1 MQTYSESG
9 NAAIDG
15 YTPLNHHDNE
25 AAKIAATFRD
35 KNGDQG
41 PNDYVPQIF
50 NWQHSDGQ
58 PGSQRY
64 IGIGDGSSTDLILKG
79 DVSPSYQFTPYKARW
94 DSFDAA
100 LEQSNL
106 KTENRLISFDF
117 TKSGARAFR
126 QTVLPDYTRNIRGTD
141 GIALRFLQWDSV
153 DGSSAAL
160 TRCGFYQFVCANTL
174 VTGDDIFLDR
184 QIHRGRR
191 RVAEVTKFDERVAE
205 AKALENFEKMIDM
218 AQNAVGVFEATAD
231 ILEELVE
238 VRVEKEAHTLDFL
251 NQQLAA
257 GDLAGRDKAKQRHRL
272 AEHLHANWSEARR
285 DEGRVDNTFFDFAN
299 VLTNYGAHGPKDP
312 ALDDRRSRVERETW
326 VGAAIEA
333 LPAFARSVRRV
344 AA

>member
-1 MQTYSESG
+1 MQTHTESG
-9 NAAIDG
+9 NAKIDG
-15 YTPLNHHDNE
+15 YIPLDHNQNQ
-25 AAKIAATFRD
+25 AALFRD

-41 PNDYVPQIF
+41 PDDFVPEVF

-64 IGIGDGSSTDLILKG
+64 IGIGDGSSTDIILKG
-79 DVSPSYQFTPYKARW
+79 DVSPSYAFTPYRKRW
-94 DSFDAA
+94 DDFDAA

-106 KTENRLISFDF
+106 KTESRLVSFDF

-126 QTVLPDYTRNIRGTD
+126 QTVLPLYTRNIRGTD

-153 DGSSAAL
+153 DGSSAAI

-174 VTGDDIFLDR
+174 VTGDDIFCDR
-184 QIHRGRR
+184 QIHRGRP
-191 RVAEVTKFDERVAE
+191 RVGEITKHDERVAE
-205 AKALENFEKMIDM
+205 LQALENFEKMIDM
-218 AQNAVGVFEATAD
+218 TQNAVGVFEATAD

-257 GDLAGRDKAKQRHRL
+257 GDLAGRDKSKQRHRL

-285 DEGRVDNTFFDFAN
+285 NVDNTFFDFAN
-299 VLTNYGAHGPKDP
+299 TLTNYAAHGPKDP
-312 ALDDRRSRVERETW
+312 ALDDRRTRVERETW

-333 LPAFARSVRRV
+333 LPNFARSLQRV

>member
-1 MQTYSESG
+1 MQTHTESG
-9 NAAIDG
+9 NAKIDG
-15 YTPLNHHDNE
+15 YIPLDHNQNQ
-25 AAKIAATFRD
+25 AALFRD

-64 IGIGDGSSTDLILKG
+64 IGIGDGSSGDIILKG
-79 DVSPSYQFTPYKARW
+79 DVSPSYQFTPYQDRW

-106 KTENRLISFDF
+106 KTENRLVSFDF

-126 QTVLPDYTRNIRGTD
+126 QTVLPLYTRNIRGTD

-153 DGSSAAL
+153 DGSSAAI

-184 QIHRGRR
+184 QIHRGRPK
-191 RVAEVTKFDERVAE
+191 VGEITKFDERVAE

-218 AQNAVGVFEATAD
+218 TQNAVGVFEATAD

-285 DEGRVDNTFFDFAN
+285 NVDNTFFDFAN
-299 VLTNYGAHGPKDP
+299 TLTNYAAHGPKDP
-312 ALDDRRSRVERETW
+312 ALDDRRTRVERETW

-333 LPAFARSVRRV
+333 LPAFARSVQRV

>member
-1 MQTYSESG
+1 MQTHTESG
-9 NAAIDG
+9 NANLDG
-15 YTPLNHHDNE
+15 YIPLDHNQNQ
-25 AAKIAATFRD
+25 AALFRE

-64 IGIGDGSSTDLILKG
+64 IGIGDGSSGDIILKG

-106 KTENRLISFDF
+106 KTENRLVSFDF

-126 QTVLPDYTRNIRGTD
+126 QTVLPLYTRNIRGTD

-153 DGSSAAL
+153 DGSSAAI

-184 QIHRGRR
+184 QIHRGRPK
-191 RVAEVTKFDERVAE
+191 VGEITKFDERVAE

-218 AQNAVGVFEATAD
+218 TQNAVGVFEATAD

-285 DEGRVDNTFFDFAN
+285 NVDNTFFDFAN
-299 VLTNYGAHGPKDP
+299 TLTNYAAHGPKDP

-333 LPAFARSVRRV
+333 LPAFARSVQRV